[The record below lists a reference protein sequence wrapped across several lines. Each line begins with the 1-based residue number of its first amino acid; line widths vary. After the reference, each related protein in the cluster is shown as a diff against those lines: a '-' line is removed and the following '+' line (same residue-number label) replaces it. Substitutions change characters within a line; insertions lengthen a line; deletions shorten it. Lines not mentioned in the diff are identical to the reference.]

1 MKKYLNKFISILL
14 LAITFFSILNINTMV
29 YAKAVVGN
37 GAIDRYKTEIE
48 KVDTGK
54 DTPTEIADNFIGAV
68 IYILQIIFMALA
80 VIMAMVLAIKY
91 MSSSVNE
98 KAEIKKHLIFYFLG
112 VVLLFAASGLVALLR
127 TFFVE
132 ISK

>member
-98 KAEIKKHLIFYFLG
+98 KAEIKKHLIVYVLG